1 MGKIVLVVVVLI
13 AAMLVVAAMRPDG
26 FSVQRSA
33 TIKAPPEKI

>member
-1 MGKIVLVVVVLI
+1 VLVVVVVLT
-13 AAMLVVAAMRPDG
+13 AATAMLVVAAMRPDG